1 MNVHDFF
8 FFYLIWVQRGEKKRP
23 LDKADDDPYCGIESL
38 QFMVK
43 SVTMLDIIIVLMA
56 EINAE

>member
-43 SVTMLDIIIVLMA
+43 SVTMLDNIIVLMA

>member
-1 MNVHDFF
+1 M
-8 FFYLIWVQRGEKKRP
+8 QRREKKRP

>member
-8 FFYLIWVQRGEKKRP
+8 FFLSDLVQRREKKRP

>member
-1 MNVHDFF
+1 M
-8 FFYLIWVQRGEKKRP
+8 QRGEKKRP
-23 LDKADDDPYCGIESL
+23 LDKADDDPYCSFESL

-56 EINAE
+56 EINTE